1 MEEDCERCRHREAVF
16 NLLDDLDAPIEDE
29 DGDGKELGVVLDVR
43 NKLAAPIEDV
53 DVDDGKV
60 FFLVVRNGKSKRLWH
75 RFVTIR
81 RM

>member
-1 MEEDCERCRHREAVF
+1 MD
-16 NLLDDLDAPIEDE
+16 
-29 DGDGKELGVVLDVR
+29 DGKELGVVLDVR

-60 FFLVVRNGKSKRLWH
+60 FFLVVRNGKSKRLRH
-75 RFVTIR
+75 RFVTIN

>member
-1 MEEDCERCRHREAVF
+1 M
-16 NLLDDLDAPIEDE
+16 APIEDK
-29 DGDGKELGVVLDVR
+29 DGDGKKLGVVLDVR

-60 FFLVVRNGKSKRLWH
+60 FFFLVVRNGKSKKLRH

>member
-1 MEEDCERCRHREAVF
+1 M
-16 NLLDDLDAPIEDE
+16 APIEDK
-29 DGDGKELGVVLDVR
+29 DGDGKKLGVVLDVR
-43 NKLAAPIEDV
+43 NRLAAPIEDV

-60 FFLVVRNGKSKRLWH
+60 FFFLVVRIGKCKRLRH